1 MLRNRFG
8 VCAANLQRPL
18 TAAGQAL
25 VFQVMNIKKQSLR
38 AARLCG
44 GRFTVKNVLHL
55 AFT

>member
-18 TAAGQAL
+18 TGQAP
-25 VFQVMNIKKQSLR
+25 VFQAMTVKKQSLR

-44 GRFTVKNVLHL
+44 GRMTVKNVLHL